1 MKRLSLALT
10 TGIILVMVV
19 FMGGC
24 SGTLSTKQLST
35 PKSEAGSTSSVS
47 SHAQTA
53 TVAASISSD
62 DAKKAT
68 NATATSNKTTTS
80 SASASSKSEKGSADS
95 TRKSSSKKPSR
106 THEGTASTSGSE
118 AKTPTVQK
126 PSSSTSSKITV
137 TVSVDCKTAV
147 EKGYKEALAL
157 TSTGNLA
164 SKTVTL
170 AKDASVYDALKASG
184 LSIGAESTNMGT
196 YVYAISS
203 LREKACGSKSGWLYS
218 VNGTFISDSC
228 DSAHLKNGDTVR
240 WRYTCDSGKDL

>member
-19 FMGGC
+19 FIGGC

-35 PKSEAGSTSSVS
+35 PKSEAGSTSSAS

-53 TVAASISSD
+53 T
-62 DAKKAT
+62 
-68 NATATSNKTTTS
+68 ATASTS
-80 SASASSKSEKGSADS
+80 SADEEKTASTSATSKKITTSSASSKSEKSSADS
-95 TRKSSSKKPSR
+95 THKSSSKKPSR

-118 AKTPTVQK
+118 SKTPTVQK